1 LAATEKFIY
10 SGTIISDSVKTI
22 NISGEIYNLDLKDSK
37 TLVVNLPTQE
47 TLIVDNKSCSSKG
60 IYTICLNETASIYF
74 DIDLQEDM
82 ANGSIHIYKM
92 MDNPAIVDIDRTISP
107 VDVLIEEKIKLG
119 IKLRNVGEETATN
132 LHYEELIPNE
142 LKITTSD
149 GCMITQEGQ
158 DFSKIFWDGE
168 LRKDELHKCSISLT
182 PIGPIIY
189 DSFGSISYYDGF
201 KTIETDTYE
210 RSINVSEYKLKI
222 TTESNK
228 KSYELEDIIII
239 DITLEN
245 IDDNNDIIINE
256 LKVDPSPGLLTY
268 GSTDPFTERNNE
280 LTWDGKISSND
291 SKEFSFSLESRV
303 ERKYIFP
310 IIVTYTIEGIRKT
323 IEQNISFTMGDV
335 EEEAPKATPT
345 PTPIPIIQIE
355 EEIEEEDIAEEEKEE
370 EIDNEVKEKT
380 NEIITNTENENNE
393 DIKENENNT
402 KEGLWDNLS
411 PYLIMILEILLIYI
425 IIRAIHNLK
434 AR

>member
-1 LAATEKFIY
+1 
-10 SGTIISDSVKTI
+10 
-22 NISGEIYNLDLKDSK
+22 
-37 TLVVNLPTQE
+37 
-47 TLIVDNKSCSSKG
+47 
-60 IYTICLNETASIYF
+60 
-74 DIDLQEDM
+74 
-82 ANGSIHIYKM
+82 
-92 MDNPAIVDIDRTISP
+92 
-107 VDVLIEEKIKLG
+107 
-119 IKLRNVGEETATN
+119 
-132 LHYEELIPNE
+132 
-142 LKITTSD
+142 
-149 GCMITQEGQ
+149 
-158 DFSKIFWDGE
+158 
-168 LRKDELHKCSISLT
+168 
-182 PIGPIIY
+182 
-189 DSFGSISYYDGF
+189 
-201 KTIETDTYE
+201 
-210 RSINVSEYKLKI
+210 
-222 TTESNK
+222 
-228 KSYELEDIIII
+228 
-239 DITLEN
+239 
-245 IDDNNDIIINE
+245 
-256 LKVDPSPGLLTY
+256 LTY